1 MMKKADLTTIIKL
14 VRENKCSQLEIV
26 HLMYT
31 LQRAMVAPDLT
42 PTELYKYFK
51 ERSDQK

>member
-1 MMKKADLTTIIKL
+1 MKKADLTTVINL

-31 LQRAMVAPDLT
+31 LQRAIVAPDLT
-42 PTELYKYFK
+42 PAELYKYFK
-51 ERSDQK
+51 ERTEQK